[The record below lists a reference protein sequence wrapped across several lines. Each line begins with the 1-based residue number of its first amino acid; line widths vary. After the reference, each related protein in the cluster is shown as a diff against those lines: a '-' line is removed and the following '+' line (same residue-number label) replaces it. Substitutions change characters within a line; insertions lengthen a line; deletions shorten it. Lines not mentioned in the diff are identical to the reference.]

1 MDFICIVFSFSLNQ
15 CIRRTS
21 MLIQTHVI
29 LIIDLSSSQIW
40 ENIKWWSIIFQK
52 DKLYFWKKFF
62 VKQISDFPDCPKC
75 IKKGVRIVM
84 SEDNGLVCPLC
95 DSP

>member
-1 MDFICIVFSFSLNQ
+1 MYSAYFNAYPNTC
-15 CIRRTS
+15 
-21 MLIQTHVI
+21 
-29 LIIDLSSSQIW
+29 
-40 ENIKWWSIIFQK
+40 NINNRFVKFPNLGKYQMMINNIQK

-95 DSP
+95 DYP